1 MPVFTSSIEVTAD
14 YPTIKPSLNLNFA
27 RSRSLD
33 PRITFTRAST
43 ATYIGRDG
51 LVKYAGEDE
60 ARFDHDPETLESLG
74 LLIEESRTNIWND
87 SADLT
92 ISSTPVYGNWDSAT
106 RTANVAT
113 APDGTTAADRNT
125 FANATSTT
133 VRRVSTTAG
142 TTYTFSIYLKKDPTS
157 TDTLLDYFRFIVCWS
172 NNGTTLTSYAFPDLV
187 DGQNASDVLTDEWK
201 RFSFSYTA
209 PAGSVSMEFGISNG
223 GAGSSTLSTPYSVLC
238 WGAQIEAG
246 TFPTSLIPTSGGQ
259 ATRAADRARITGTS
273 FSNFFNTTEGTL
285 VVQGRT
291 SAGDS
296 SQYTNQPI
304 ISIHN
309 GSTTNRI
316 IMFDRDNGTLEWN
329 VVDGS
334 FANGSGVLLDETTSY
349 SGAADYIMC
358 GTYENGAPTRAVANG
373 LGADGTTVESSGK
386 NDTVNV
392 FNQMDIGNEL
402 GNRQCSSPI
411 KQVRYYPLSL
421 SDAQIKTLVQ

>member
-27 RSRSLD
+27 RARALD

-60 ARFDHDPETLESLG
+60 PRFDHDPETGESLG
-74 LLIEESRTNIWND
+74 LLIEESRTNYFPF
-87 SADLT
+87 SA
-92 ISSTPVYGNWDSAT
+92 STSLFNTVVTTPAPSQGF
-106 RTANVAT
+106 T
-113 APDGTTAADRNT
+113 APDGSTDAYQYPINSTDRLQSNRTVPAGQTHTLSFFAKQGDGTNLSGSNGINNGGQRDSNGSIYNWTTGVLQSGWAKEDY
-125 FANATSTT
+125 ANGWSRFSKSYTSTT
-133 VRRVSTTAG
+133 
-142 TTYTFSIYLKKDPTS
+142 
-157 TDTLLDYFRFIVCWS
+157 
-172 NNGTTLTSYAFPDLV
+172 
-187 DGQNASDVLTDEWK
+187 
-201 RFSFSYTA
+201 
-209 PAGSVSMEFGISNG
+209 
-223 GAGSSTLSTPYSVLC
+223 STLFVLNISSSEGVLL
-238 WGAQIEAG
+238 WGFQLEIN
-246 TFPTSLIPTSGGQ
+246 TSFPTSYIPTSG
-259 ATRAADRARITGTS
+259 AAVTRAADRARITGTP
-273 FSNFFNTTEGTL
+273 FSDFFNTTEGTL

-291 SAGDS
+291 SAGNS
-296 SQYTNQPI
+296 SQFTNQPI

-316 IMFDRDNGTLEWN
+316 IMFDRDGGTLEWN
-329 VVDGS
+329 VVDGTS
-334 FANGSGVLLDETTSY
+334 ANGSGLLLDETTSY

-402 GNRQCSSPI
+402 GTRQCSSPI

-421 SDAQIKTLVQ
+421 SDAQIKSLVQ